1 MAVLFESQRKECPE
15 MAVVAGKRG
24 EGELK
29 VITVS
34 GDLCDYTLQITS
46 NEKHFPKRYRWNITN
61 RILQIT
67 FDIDDHLIHAN
78 SVYVRPEDGSLL
90 RRQTH
95 QLEALELTNVL
106 LRNIDRA
113 YRRLGIDSDR
123 IEFWTGQIKEL
134 QRLIRGWYRKDK
146 ERYESING

>member
-1 MAVLFESQRKECPE
+1 MS
-15 MAVVAGKRG
+15 VVAGKRG

-67 FDIDDHLIHAN
+67 FDIDDHLIYAN
-78 SVYVRPEDGSLL
+78 SVFVRPDDGSLL

>member
-1 MAVLFESQRKECPE
+1 MS
-15 MAVVAGKRG
+15 VVSGKRG
-24 EGELK
+24 EGDLK

-46 NEKHFPKRYRWNITN
+46 NEKHSPKRYRWNITN
-61 RILQIT
+61 RILQLT
-67 FDIDDHLIHAN
+67 LDIDDHIIYAN
-78 SVYVRPEDGSLL
+78 SVYVREGDGSLL

-134 QRLIRGWYRKDK
+134 QRLLRGWYRKDK

>member
-1 MAVLFESQRKECPE
+1 MS
-15 MAVVAGKRG
+15 VVAGKRG
-24 EGELK
+24 EGDLK

-67 FDIDDHLIHAN
+67 FDIDDHIIYAN
-78 SVYVRPEDGSLL
+78 SVYVREGDGSLL

-123 IEFWTGQIKEL
+123 IQYWTGLIKEL
-134 QRLIRGWYRKDK
+134 QKLIRGWYRKDK

>member
-1 MAVLFESQRKECPE
+1 MS
-15 MAVVAGKRG
+15 VVAGKRG

-34 GDLCDYTLQITS
+34 GDLCDYTLKITS
-46 NEKHFPKRYRWNITN
+46 NEKQFPKRYRWSITN
-61 RILQIT
+61 RILQLTI
-67 FDIDDHLIHAN
+67 DIDDHLIYAN
-78 SVYVRPEDGSLL
+78 SVYVRPGDGSLL

-95 QLEALELTNVL
+95 QLQALELTNVL

-113 YRRLGIDSDR
+113 YRRLHVDPKR
-123 IEFWTGQIKEL
+123 IEFWTGEIKEL

>member
-1 MAVLFESQRKECPE
+1 MS
-15 MAVVAGKRG
+15 VVAGKRS
-24 EGELK
+24 EGDLK

-34 GDLCDYTLQITS
+34 GELCDYTLQITS
-46 NEKHFPKRYRWNITN
+46 NEKHFPKRYRWSITN
-61 RILQIT
+61 RILQLT
-67 FDIDDHLIHAN
+67 LDIDDHLIYAN

-123 IEFWTGQIKEL
+123 IEYWTGLIKDL

>member
-1 MAVLFESQRKECPE
+1 MS
-15 MAVVAGKRG
+15 VVAGKRG
-24 EGELK
+24 EGDLK

-34 GDLCDYTLQITS
+34 GDLCDYTLQITAA
-46 NEKHFPKRYRWNITN
+46 EKHFPKRYRWSITN
-61 RILQIT
+61 RILQLT
-67 FDIDDHLIHAN
+67 FDIDDHLVYAN
-78 SVYVRPEDGSLL
+78 SVYVREGDGSLL

-123 IEFWTGQIKEL
+123 IEYWTGQIKEL

>member
-1 MAVLFESQRKECPE
+1 MS
-15 MAVVAGKRG
+15 VVAGKRG
-24 EGELK
+24 EGDLK

-34 GDLCDYTLQITS
+34 GNLCDYTLQITS

-67 FDIDDHLIHAN
+67 FDIDDHIIYAN

-106 LRNIDRA
+106 LRNVDRA
-113 YRRLGIDSDR
+113 YRRLGIDSGR

-134 QRLIRGWYRKDK
+134 QRLLRGWYRKDK
-146 ERYESING
+146 ERYEDING

>member
-1 MAVLFESQRKECPE
+1 MS
-15 MAVVAGKRG
+15 VVSGKRG
-24 EGELK
+24 EGDLK

-67 FDIDDHLIHAN
+67 FDIDDHIVYAN
-78 SVYVRPEDGSLL
+78 SVYVRPDDGSLL

-134 QRLIRGWYRKDK
+134 QRLLRGWYRKDK

>member
-15 MAVVAGKRG
+15 MSVVAGKRG

-67 FDIDDHLIHAN
+67 FDIDDHLIYAN

>member
-1 MAVLFESQRKECPE
+1 MS
-15 MAVVAGKRG
+15 VVAGKRG
-24 EGELK
+24 EGDLK

-67 FDIDDHLIHAN
+67 FDIDDHIIYAN
-78 SVYVRPEDGSLL
+78 SVYVREGDGSLL

-95 QLEALELTNVL
+95 QLEALEL
-106 LRNIDRA
+106 RNIDRA
-113 YRRLGIDSDR
+113 DRRCGIDSDR

-146 ERYESING
+146 ERYEHING

>member
-1 MAVLFESQRKECPE
+1 MS
-15 MAVVAGKRG
+15 VVSGKRG
-24 EGELK
+24 EGDLK

-67 FDIDDHLIHAN
+67 FDIDDHIVYAN
-78 SVYVRPEDGSLL
+78 SVYVRPDDGSLL

-113 YRRLGIDSDR
+113 YRRLGLDSDR

-134 QRLIRGWYRKDK
+134 QRLLRGWYRKDK
-146 ERYESING
+146 ERYESIDG

>member
-1 MAVLFESQRKECPE
+1 MS
-15 MAVVAGKRG
+15 VVAEKRG

-67 FDIDDHLIHAN
+67 FDIDDHLIYAN

>member
-1 MAVLFESQRKECPE
+1 MS
-15 MAVVAGKRG
+15 VVAGKRG
-24 EGELK
+24 EGDLK

-34 GDLCDYTLQITS
+34 GDLCDYALQITS

-67 FDIDDHLIHAN
+67 FDIDDHIIYAN
-78 SVYVRPEDGSLL
+78 SVYVREGDGSLL

-146 ERYESING
+146 ERYEHING

>member
-1 MAVLFESQRKECPE
+1 ME
-15 MAVVAGKRG
+15 
-24 EGELK
+24 K

-67 FDIDDHLIHAN
+67 FDIDDHIIYAN
-78 SVYVRPEDGSLL
+78 SVYVREGDGSLL

-146 ERYESING
+146 ERYEHING

>member
-1 MAVLFESQRKECPE
+1 MS
-15 MAVVAGKRG
+15 VVAGKRG
-24 EGELK
+24 EGDLK

-46 NEKHFPKRYRWNITN
+46 NEKHFPKRYRWNIIN

-67 FDIDDHLIHAN
+67 FDIDDHIIYAN
-78 SVYVRPEDGSLL
+78 SVYVREGDGSLL

-146 ERYESING
+146 ERYEHING

>member
-1 MAVLFESQRKECPE
+1 MS
-15 MAVVAGKRG
+15 VVAGKRG
-24 EGELK
+24 EGDLK

-67 FDIDDHLIHAN
+67 FDIDDHIIYAN
-78 SVYVRPEDGSLL
+78 SVYVREGDGSLL

-134 QRLIRGWYRKDK
+134 QRLLRGWYRKDK

>member
-1 MAVLFESQRKECPE
+1 M
-15 MAVVAGKRG
+15 
-24 EGELK
+24 
-29 VITVS
+29 ITVS

-67 FDIDDHLIHAN
+67 FDIDDHLIYAN

>member
-1 MAVLFESQRKECPE
+1 MS
-15 MAVVAGKRG
+15 VVAGKRG
-24 EGELK
+24 EGDLK

-67 FDIDDHLIHAN
+67 FDIDDHIIYAN
-78 SVYVRPEDGSLL
+78 SVYVREGDGSLL

-146 ERYESING
+146 ERYEHING

>member
-1 MAVLFESQRKECPE
+1 MS
-15 MAVVAGKRG
+15 VVAGKRG

-67 FDIDDHLIHAN
+67 FDIDDHLIYAN

-106 LRNIDRA
+106 LRNIDRD

>member
-1 MAVLFESQRKECPE
+1 MS
-15 MAVVAGKRG
+15 VVAGKRG
-24 EGELK
+24 EGDLK

-67 FDIDDHLIHAN
+67 FDIDDHIIYAN
-78 SVYVRPEDGSLL
+78 SVYVREGDGSLL

>member
-1 MAVLFESQRKECPE
+1 M
-15 MAVVAGKRG
+15 
-24 EGELK
+24 
-29 VITVS
+29 ITVS

-67 FDIDDHLIHAN
+67 FDIDDHLIYAN

-106 LRNIDRA
+106 LRNIDRD

>member
-1 MAVLFESQRKECPE
+1 MS
-15 MAVVAGKRG
+15 VVAGNRS
-24 EGELK
+24 EGDLK

-34 GDLCDYTLQITS
+34 GELCDYTLQITS
-46 NEKHFPKRYRWNITN
+46 NEKHFPKRYRWSITN
-61 RILQIT
+61 RILQLT
-67 FDIDDHLIHAN
+67 LDIDDHLIYAN

-123 IEFWTGQIKEL
+123 IEYWTGLIKDL

-146 ERYESING
+146 ERYEAING

>member
-1 MAVLFESQRKECPE
+1 MS
-15 MAVVAGKRG
+15 VVAGKRG
-24 EGELK
+24 EGDLK

-67 FDIDDHLIHAN
+67 FGIDDHIIYAN
-78 SVYVRPEDGSLL
+78 SVYVREGDGSLL

-146 ERYESING
+146 ERYEHING

>member
-1 MAVLFESQRKECPE
+1 MS
-15 MAVVAGKRG
+15 VVAGKRG
-24 EGELK
+24 EGDLK

-61 RILQIT
+61 RILQT
-67 FDIDDHLIHAN
+67 AFDIDDHLIYAN
-78 SVYVRPEDGSLL
+78 SVYVRPDDGSLL

-95 QLEALELTNVL
+95 QLEALELTHVL

-123 IEFWTGQIKEL
+123 IAFWTGKVKEL
-134 QRLIRGWYRKDK
+134 QRLIRGWYLKDK
-146 ERYESING
+146 ERYESISG

>member
-1 MAVLFESQRKECPE
+1 MS
-15 MAVVAGKRG
+15 VVAGKRG
-24 EGELK
+24 EGDLK

-67 FDIDDHLIHAN
+67 FDIDDHIIYAN
-78 SVYVRPEDGSLL
+78 SVYVREGDGSLL

-95 QLEALELTNVL
+95 QLEALEMTNVL

-146 ERYESING
+146 ERYEHING

>member
-1 MAVLFESQRKECPE
+1 MS
-15 MAVVAGKRG
+15 VVSGKRG

-34 GDLCDYTLQITS
+34 SNLCDYTLQITS

-67 FDIDDHLIHAN
+67 FDIDDHLIYAN
-78 SVYVRPEDGSLL
+78 SVFVRDGDGSLL

-123 IEFWTGQIKEL
+123 IEYWTGQIKEL

-146 ERYESING
+146 ERYEHING